1 MVRVSWPTEYKV
13 VVRRTS
19 RRERRA
25 PLDSVIA
32 TINQHAS
39 VLEAVKMGLAATELW
54 ERLERRPIL
63 TAPAR
68 AAVRDV
74 GRDEETG
81 FQFEPR
87 NSE

>member
-32 TINQHAS
+32 TTNQHAS
-39 VLEAVKMGLAATELW
+39 VLEAVKM
-54 ERLERRPIL
+54 RP
-63 TAPAR
+63 
-68 AAVRDV
+68 VSD
-74 GRDEETG
+74 GR
-81 FQFEPR
+81 
-87 NSE
+87 S